1 MYQQYFQGIVIRLSK
16 KKDLPQQ
23 RRKSSIVDL
32 QEVKI
37 SRKPSSVVEE
47 QSQEQDGSSNK
58 KDIEIE
64 DEDWKLLYRVG
75 DNPPIYMTFLF
86 ALQVIWTGINFHI
99 LHYII
104 TYHIHLEWMSDC
116 CLTSIQQ
123 FFSYIMAW
131 RSYFSIRW
139 WWGPLCTRP
148 TRWVRFV

>member
-1 MYQQYFQGIVIRLSK
+1 MEDKHTMYQHYFQGIVIRLSK

-23 RRKSSIVDL
+23 RRKSSVVDL

-86 ALQVIWTGINFHI
+86 ALQVI
-99 LHYII
+99 
-104 TYHIHLEWMSDC
+104 
-116 CLTSIQQ
+116 
-123 FFSYIMAW
+123 
-131 RSYFSIRW
+131 
-139 WWGPLCTRP
+139 
-148 TRWVRFV
+148 